1 MHQTSREN
9 KYLRLS
15 ANFEGN
21 TTVSVLG
28 VIDRLGTS
36 LYVGADAVV
45 VAGGESFKVV
55 QAMDGDSV
63 FGGIVTNCSSVTGD
77 IALRDVVGRLGTNQ
91 EAVTT
96 KDGIGGESGSLRT
109 QNYSYRI
116 GFSTMYTL
124 NKSSEARVWKPDC
137 L

>member
-1 MHQTSREN
+1 M
-9 KYLRLS
+9 
-15 ANFEGN
+15 
-21 TTVSVLG
+21 SVLG

-45 VAGGESFKVV
+45 VAGGEGFKVV

-63 FGGIVTNCSSVTGD
+63 FGGIVANCSSVTGD

-109 QNYSYRI
+109 QNHSYRI
-116 GFSTMYTL
+116 GLTRNLNNVYLEQIERSTGV
-124 NKSSEARVWKPDC
+124 EARLLVGSVEDS
-137 L
+137 